1 MTFEWKFSDTLG
13 LQDQV
18 LTIEVV
24 FGRIHLIFENL
35 LRQNS
40 MDVMTLQHVA
50 TLVRY
55 SISLTCFKQPPQGTS
70 CPGPS
75 LHGHNALRQ
84 AHQGS
89 RRHITQTKSPWPH
102 HHSSIP
108 SIRRINELERISM
121 LPCSSY
127 GRKIKTIV
135 TRCHEKQFLPSHPNG
150 LMVTPWFVSLLCWI
164 IISWKT
170 RHVMLFPDIWP
181 SGLCQFETINWKQKL
196 LFGI

>member
-1 MTFEWKFSDTLG
+1 MSESSQILSACKIKCSPLKWCLAAFISFSRTYSDKT
-13 LQDQV
+13 QWMS
-18 LTIEVV
+18 
-24 FGRIHLIFENL
+24 R
-35 LRQNS
+35 RC
-40 MDVMTLQHVA
+40 QHVA
-50 TLVRY
+50 TLVSY

-127 GRKIKTIV
+127 GRKIKTII

-150 LMVTPWFVSLLCWI
+150 LMVTP
-164 IISWKT
+164 
-170 RHVMLFPDIWP
+170 
-181 SGLCQFETINWKQKL
+181 
-196 LFGI
+196 